1 MATVK
6 ESKLFLKENGCEI
19 WNNYISKITV
29 NSILKK
35 VDYFFDNNLNLGT
48 AVNVA
53 ALKQNELVTYGAA
66 RQEAQ
71 KNNKNFY
78 LKEDDLNKGVNF
90 YRNLTSGISINDPL
104 LNIYEI
110 YQIVT
115 DHNILNLARQYLN
128 SAKIHL
134 GFVKLRRFFCN
145 NLPDFDTN
153 YFHYDDNCDKI
164 LKCIVYLNDIIN
176 PNDGAFVYVKNS
188 HLNPMPC
195 KEEGGYMGK
204 YARTDQEI
212 KSFYGEDSV
221 IPILGEAGTALFAD
235 TLGYHKGLKSKNKD
249 RYVLYINYV
258 LEEEYGGKGL
268 KQKIS
273 KDLLKDN
280 NTKELFK
287 FFINKNI

>member
-1 MATVK
+1 MNTVK
-6 ESKLFLKENGCEI
+6 KNKFLLKDNGYEV
-19 WNNYISKITV
+19 WNNYIPKIKV

-35 VDYFFDNNLNLGT
+35 IDYFFDNNINLGT

-53 ALKQNELVTYGAA
+53 ALKKNELATYGAA
-66 RQEAQ
+66 RQQAQ

-78 LKEDDLNKGVNF
+78 LKHDDLNKGVNF

-104 LNIYEI
+104 VNISEI
-110 YQIVT
+110 YQIVS
-115 DHNILNLARQYLN
+115 DQNILNFARQYLN
-128 SAKIHL
+128 HEKIYL

-153 YFHYDDNCDKI
+153 YFHFDDNCDKI

-188 HLNPMPC
+188 HANPMPW
-195 KEEGGYMGK
+195 KEEGEYMGK
-204 YARTDQEI
+204 YARTDDQI
-212 KSFYGEDSV
+212 KSYYGKDSI

-235 TLGYHKGLKSKNKD
+235 TLGYHKGLKSKTKD

-273 KDLLKDN
+273 TKLLKDSN
-280 NTKELFK
+280 NKELFR
-287 FFINKNI
+287 FFVSTDI